1 MMATNRK
8 PARKPAPVAFCRIP
22 VRSMFVYE
30 GVKYLKFAPKKGMTP
45 EGKVVSLTDATLVQ
59 KA

>member
-1 MMATNRK
+1 MMVAKRK
-8 PARKPAPVAFCRIP
+8 STRKPAPVAFCRIP
-22 VRSMFVYE
+22 VRSMFTLD

-45 EGKVVSLTDATLVQ
+45 EGKVISLTDATLVH